1 MELMLI
7 VYLVSLLD
15 TIQLASI
22 LFCVFGLPTMAAL
35 YCWAQPD
42 RYDDKDTEEAKASI
56 LKKLKPWYAVVPVI
70 LAVFI
75 PNGSTIKY
83 MAGAY
88 LLQSS
93 YQSEFVQTALPL
105 GQKAVLNQ
113 LKRWSEDSEELKD
126 LLVEQVK
133 EQK

>member
-1 MELMLI
+1 M
-7 VYLVSLLD
+7 SG
-15 TIQLASI
+15 T
-22 LFCVFGLPTMAAL
+22 AL
-35 YCWAQPD
+35 SKSNQS
-42 RYDDKDTEEAKASI
+42 RYNHGT
-56 LKKLKPWYAVVPVI
+56 YV
-70 LAVFI
+70 
-75 PNGSTIKY
+75 NC

>member
-7 VYLVSLLD
+7 VYGVSLLSS
-15 TIQLASI
+15 IQFAATGVLIFGSI
-22 LFCVFGLPTMAAL
+22 LMAIL
-35 YCWAQPD
+35 YVVSVPQS
-42 RYDDKDTEEAKASI
+42 YDDKEEREQKASI
-56 LKKLKPWYAVVPVI
+56 RSKLKPWYLIVALTLSMV
-70 LAVFI
+70 I
-75 PNGSTIKY
+75 PNESTMKY